1 MEEAI
6 IDKVIANTAT
16 KEEASKIARWFA
28 SDDGQDYLAQR
39 FDRDAIMLKEEEVR
53 LYEAAGMNSV
63 RMKNRFMHQIRN
75 RFRKLYIRLI
85 AAILLPLVIL
95 SGITWF
101 VGSRLGL
108 IGQMEYATLDVPLG
122 EKMNLIFQ
130 DGTRVQLNS
139 GSSVTYPKFF
149 GLFERKVTFSGEAY
163 FSVAKESSRPF
174 IVSLGN
180 VEIKVTGTKFNVKAY
195 PDESTISV
203 TLEEG
208 KVAIVDSDKHVYPL
222 QKGQNAIYNKVTSV
236 CEIRQV
242 DDMETFMAWRSNSLN
257 FNRVL
262 LKEILKVIERQYNVT
277 FTAENPSCL
286 QYKFSIS
293 TGSVQVEEILHELE
307 KVSEIRF
314 KQLARNKYQVF
325 LKRPDR

>member
-16 KEEASKIARWFA
+16 KEEASEVARWFA

-39 FDRDAIMLKEEEVR
+39 FDREAIMLKEDEVR

-63 RMKNRFMHQIRN
+63 RMRNRFMHQIRN
-75 RFRKLYIRLI
+75 RFRKSHIRLI

-108 IGQMEYATLDVPLG
+108 VGQMEYATLDVPLG

-163 FSVAKESSRPF
+163 FSVAKEPSRPF
-174 IVSLGN
+174 VVSLGDIK
-180 VEIKVTGTKFNVKAY
+180 VKVTGTKFNVKAY
-195 PDESTISV
+195 PDEPTV
-203 TLEEG
+203 CVALEEG
-208 KVAIVDSDKHVYPL
+208 KVSLIGKDKHVCPL
-222 QKGQNAIYNKVTSV
+222 QPRQSVLYNKVTGAFV
-236 CEIRQV
+236 IRQI
-242 DDMETFMAWRSNSLN
+242 DEMEAFTAWRSNNLN
-257 FNRVL
+257 FNRVPL
-262 LKEILKVIERQYNVT
+262 EEILRVIERQYNVV
-277 FTAENPSCL
+277 FTAEDPSCL
-286 QYKFSIS
+286 RYRFTIS
-293 TGSVQVEEILHELE
+293 TSSTQVSEILHELE
-307 KVSEIRF
+307 RVSNIRF
-314 KQLARNKYQVF
+314 RQVAGNRY
-325 LKRPDR
+325 KVYSK